1 MQAFGAVGM
10 FITLTRE
17 CINGNIPECSSS
29 SMYRVCHSGSS
40 KSCSVINW
48 EVARKLFFSFMLA
61 GNGGKYWRNPNR
73 FMTRFN
79 AAIGI
84 VVSCCCYDVII
95 VVVVVVVVVAVV
107 TSFSC

>member
-10 FITLTRE
+10 FLTLTNE
-17 CINGNIPECSSS
+17 CIKGNVEECPADQ
-29 SMYRVCHSGSS
+29 MYRTCHGAGEGT

-48 EVARKLFFSFMLA
+48 EVPRKLFFSFMLS

-79 AAIGI
+79 SAIGI
-84 VVSCCCYDVII
+84 VVCDQILILDQYHLYVPI
-95 VVVVVVVVVAVV
+95 
-107 TSFSC
+107 